1 MKPPTTHQR
10 LIQLID
16 VLDLWIEHP
25 TDEPRHFDT
34 DDLRLLRRAVAALLE
49 RSDDLL
55 R

>member
-10 LIQLID
+10 LIQLVD

-34 DDLRLLRRAVAALLE
+34 DDLRLLPSCRRCPPGTV
-49 RSDDLL
+49 R
-55 R
+55 